1 MASINDQVHSVVEK
15 KEHKPGKYPPTNK
28 AQETEGFQSPGIRL
42 TKKRKPRPEASPLR
56 FQWGEI
62 QKLSK
67 SSEHHFVISHTVVN
81 WLNTYSSIENIK
93 TDEEDMLG
101 LTPGSYT
108 T

>member
-1 MASINDQVHSVVEK
+1 MD
-15 KEHKPGKYPPTNK
+15 K
-28 AQETEGFQSPGIRL
+28 AQETEGFQIPEIRL

-67 SSEHHFVISHTVVN
+67 SSEHHFVSSHTVVN

-93 TDEEDMLG
+93 RDEEDMPELSESHINPNLG
-101 LTPGSYT
+101 VTMRGK
-108 T
+108 